1 MKSRNDL
8 LAAALMTLLPWTGA
22 FAQPGTCGVALTQ
35 DPLVMRIGKDEF
47 RIAFGLDAATCKEA
61 GCSGLIKYKA
71 TWQAE
76 DGTRNSEQKAVGF
89 RIPSG
94 AERSLT
100 VDRSY
105 FDNGEAQHTT
115 EVVGIDVAEISCNA
129 DAAKGL
135 AGR

>member
-1 MKSRNDL
+1 MKSTKNL
-8 LAAALMTLLPWTGA
+8 FAVALMTLLPWTCA
-22 FAQPGTCGVALTQ
+22 LAQPGTCGVTLTQ

-47 RIAFGLDAATCKEA
+47 RIAFGLDAATCREA

-76 DGTRNSEQKAVGF
+76 DGTRNSEQKSVGF
-89 RIPSG
+89 SIPSG

-115 EVVGIDVAEISCNA
+115 EVVNVDVAEISCNA

>member
-1 MKSRNDL
+1 MKSTNL
-8 LAAALMTLLPWTGA
+8 LTVVLMSLMPWTCTL
-22 FAQPGTCGVALTQ
+22 AQPGTCGVTLNQ
-35 DPLVMRIGKDEF
+35 DPLVMRLGKDEF
-47 RIAFGLDAATCKEA
+47 RIAFGLDAATCMDA
-61 GCSGLIKYKA
+61 GCTGLIKYKA

-76 DGTRNSEQKAVGF
+76 DGTHNSEQKSVGF

-115 EVVGIDVAEISCNA
+115 EIVGVEVAEISCSA
-129 DAAKGL
+129 DTEKGL
-135 AGR
+135 ADR

>member
-1 MKSRNDL
+1 MKSTNLLTLAL
-8 LAAALMTLLPWTGA
+8 LAVLPCACA

-71 TWQAE
+71 TWQAD
-76 DGTRNSEQKAVGF
+76 DGTRNSEQKSVGF
-89 RIPSG
+89 SIPSG

-115 EVVGIDVAEISCNA
+115 EVVSVDVAEISCNA

-135 AGR
+135 ADR